1 MKKNICGIII
11 FISLCLVFFSG
22 CVNVSGNII
31 ATNNTNDSVDYK
43 LLFVQDGQIFLS
55 DQQGLNAENIS
66 KNGKENFSPFWGD
79 KGSTVLFIAKQDDY
93 YEVRQNNIS
102 QNKSDLLWGSKK
114 EPREVNI
121 SPDRRWL
128 IYAEEKACFLF
139 DIENKKAV
147 RISDNCEAISWSA
160 SDKKI
165 LYLANNKLYWRD
177 FNVSA
182 ELGQT
187 NEASDREMKSPI
199 FLDATTI
206 IFEAKNLDSNPA
218 TYDLYQLSINNK
230 QISRL
235 TNLNFSQHA
244 DVSLQ
249 LSPDNSKMLYSFS
262 AVSAPNTET
271 WLVTLANPDLS
282 KKVLDNAHKIIWNQ
296 QSDGYYFV
304 QDDLDENN
312 QIVHN
317 IYQVSKDGL
326 NKKKIIANADNP
338 VYFYDVLSK

>member
-1 MKKNICGIII
+1 MKKNICGIIL
-11 FISLCLVFFSG
+11 FFCFSLFYSG
-22 CVNVSGNII
+22 CLPLPQNNNVPDKTENL
-31 ATNNTNDSVDYK
+31 ADKK

-55 DQQGLNAENIS
+55 DQQGLDAENIS
-66 KNGKENFSPFWGD
+66 DNSKENFSPLWGA
-79 KGSTVLFIAKQDDY
+79 KGNTVLFIAKQDDY
-93 YEVRQNNIS
+93 YEVWQNNIS
-102 QNKSDLLWGSKK
+102 QNESDLLWGSKK
-114 EPREVNI
+114 EPRAVNI

-139 DIENKKAV
+139 DIEYKKAV
-147 RISDNCEAISWSA
+147 RISDNCEAISWSVQ
-160 SDKKI
+160 DKKI

-182 ELGQT
+182 QVGQA

-206 IFEAKNLDSNPA
+206 IFEAFNQDSSPA
-218 TYDLYQLSINNK
+218 TYDLYQLSINNN
-230 QISRL
+230 QTSRL
-235 TNLNFSQHA
+235 TNLNFSPH
-244 DVSLQ
+244 DNVSLS

-262 AVSAPNTET
+262 SASAPNTET
-271 WLVTLANPDLS
+271 WLVALANPDLS
-282 KKVLDNAHKIIWNQ
+282 KKVLDNAQKIIWNQ
-296 QSDGYYFV
+296 QSDGYYFS

-326 NKKKIIANADNP
+326 NKKKIVANADNP
-338 VYFYDVLSK
+338 VYFYGL